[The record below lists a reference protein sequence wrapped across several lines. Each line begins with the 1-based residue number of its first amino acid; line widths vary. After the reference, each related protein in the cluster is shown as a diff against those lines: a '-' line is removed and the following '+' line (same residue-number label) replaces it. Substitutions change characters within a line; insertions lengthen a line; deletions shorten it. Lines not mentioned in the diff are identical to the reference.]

1 MLFSSMTFLF
11 VFMPLVM
18 AVYFLSKK
26 EIRNYVL
33 LIASIIFYA
42 WGEPRYLAIMIITIL
57 VNYAGAILLDKH
69 YSSRQRLWIVSLTI
83 VLDLSFLFYFKYFNF
98 VVDNINGV
106 LATDFQLL
114 DVIMPIGISFYT
126 FQAMSYLIDVYRRE
140 VPAQKDVYKLALY
153 IVLFPQ
159 LVAGPIVKYHDVCEQ
174 IDNRTIE
181 FKNVIIGFKRFI
193 TGLAKKVLI
202 ANTLAEVVDK
212 IFAQAPEN
220 LTTGVSWLGA
230 VAYCLQ
236 LYYDFSGYSDMAI
249 GMGLMV
255 GFHYDENFNYPY
267 ISGSIKEFWNR
278 WHISLGTF
286 FRDYVYIPLGGNRK
300 GARRRTINLLIVWG
314 LTGFWHGASWNFI
327 FWGLYFFLFIYM
339 ENTFLLEK
347 FSHLPRFVSHLYAM
361 VVVYFGWVLFRCESL
376 GNLGAILKGM
386 FGLNHNGFIDL
397 STSVLFQNNL
407 YLLIFCII
415 ASTPLLKNIGTY
427 IKRLD
432 LVHYRIPYLT
442 YAYEIVIPP
451 VLLIL
456 SLLALVGDSY
466 NPFLYFQS

>member
-114 DVIMPIGISFYT
+114 DIIMPIGISFYT

-249 GMGLMV
+249 GLGTML
-255 GFHYDENFNYPY
+255 GFRFPENFNYPF
-267 ISGSIKEFWNR
+267 IAKSATEFWRR
-278 WHISLGTF
+278 WHITLGSW
-286 FRDYVYIPLGGNRK
+286 FRDYVYIPLGGSRV
-300 GARRRTINLLIVWG
+300 GAWKHVRNILIVWC
-314 LTGFWHGASWNFI
+314 LTGFWHGASWNFV
-327 FWGLYFFLFIYM
+327 FWGVYYGLLLLAEKFLLGRFLEKAPVWLRNLYTMFAVIIGWVFFSQTTPAAIGKMLGSMFGFGASCFADRASLYALKSGLILMIISVISCRPGLYQYFKRLARRNTYLAAVINAILFFLCIAYMIY
-339 ENTFLLEK
+339 
-347 FSHLPRFVSHLYAM
+347 SSY
-361 VVVYFGWVLFRCESL
+361 
-376 GNLGAILKGM
+376 
-386 FGLNHNGFIDL
+386 
-397 STSVLFQNNL
+397 
-407 YLLIFCII
+407 
-415 ASTPLLKNIGTY
+415 TPFMY
-427 IKRLD
+427 QQ
-432 LVHYRIPYLT
+432 
-442 YAYEIVIPP
+442 
-451 VLLIL
+451 
-456 SLLALVGDSY
+456 
-466 NPFLYFQS
+466 F

>member
-114 DVIMPIGISFYT
+114 DIIMPIGISFYT

-249 GMGLMV
+249 GLGLMF
-255 GFHYDENFNYPY
+255 GFRFLENFNYPY
-267 ISGSIKEFWNR
+267 ISKSITEFWRR
-278 WHISLGTF
+278 WHISLATWF
-286 FRDYVYIPLGGNRK
+286 KLYLYIPLGGNRK
-300 GARRRTINLLIVWG
+300 GAVRTYWNLFAVFLVTGIWHGAAWSYVAWGIWNGIFIVIERFFGLDKDKNDRWYVSAAKHVYAFFAIVWG
-314 LTGFWHGASWNFI
+314 MII
-327 FWGLYFFLFIYM
+327 F
-339 ENTFLLEK
+339 
-347 FSHLPRFVSHLYAM
+347 RA
-361 VVVYFGWVLFRCESL
+361 ESL
-376 GNLGAILKGM
+376 
-386 FGLNHNGFIDL
+386 
-397 STSVLFQNNL
+397 S
-407 YLLIFCII
+407 
-415 ASTPLLKNIGTY
+415 
-427 IKRLD
+427 
-432 LVHYRIPYLT
+432 
-442 YAYEIVIPP
+442 YAYEYICRMLHIDVTKHLSDYDYGVNNKFAIMLIVGLICAMP
-451 VLLIL
+451 VCRNLIYIKYEHKVQRTLVNIWLFLLFFWSTI
-456 SLLALVGDSY
+456 SLAASTY
-466 NPFLYFQS
+466 NPFIYFRF

>member
-106 LATDFQLL
+106 WATDFQLL

-126 FQAMSYLIDVYRRE
+126 FQAMSYLIDVYRKE

-236 LYYDFSGYSDMAI
+236 LYYDFSGYCDMAI
-249 GMGLMV
+249 GLGLMF
-255 GFHYDENFNYPY
+255 GFRFLENFNYPY
-267 ISGSIKEFWNR
+267 ISKSITEFWRR
-278 WHISLGTF
+278 WHISLATWF
-286 FRDYVYIPLGGNRK
+286 KLYLYIPLGGNRK
-300 GARRRTINLLIVWG
+300 GAVRTYWNLFAVFLVTGIWHGAAWSYVAWGIWNGIFIVIERFFGLDKDKNDRWYVSAAKHVYAFFAIVWG
-314 LTGFWHGASWNFI
+314 MII
-327 FWGLYFFLFIYM
+327 F
-339 ENTFLLEK
+339 
-347 FSHLPRFVSHLYAM
+347 RA
-361 VVVYFGWVLFRCESL
+361 ESL
-376 GNLGAILKGM
+376 
-386 FGLNHNGFIDL
+386 
-397 STSVLFQNNL
+397 S
-407 YLLIFCII
+407 
-415 ASTPLLKNIGTY
+415 
-427 IKRLD
+427 
-432 LVHYRIPYLT
+432 
-442 YAYEIVIPP
+442 YAYEYICRMLHIDVTKHLPDYDYGVNNKFAIMLIVGLICAMP
-451 VLLIL
+451 VCRNLIYIKYEHKVQRTLVNIWLFLLFFWSTI
-456 SLLALVGDSY
+456 SLAASTY
-466 NPFLYFQS
+466 NPFIYFRF

>member
-69 YSSRQRLWIVSLTI
+69 YSSRQRLWIVSLTV

-126 FQAMSYLIDVYRRE
+126 FQAMSYLIDVYRKE

-249 GMGLMV
+249 GLGLMF
-255 GFHYDENFNYPY
+255 GFRFLENFNYPY
-267 ISGSIKEFWNR
+267 ISKSITEFWRR
-278 WHISLGTF
+278 WHISLATWF
-286 FRDYVYIPLGGNRK
+286 KLYLYIPLGGNRK
-300 GARRRTINLLIVWG
+300 GAVRTYWNLFAVFLVTGIWHGAAWSYVAWGIWNGIFIVIERFFGLDKDKNDRWYVSAAKHVYAFFAIVWG
-314 LTGFWHGASWNFI
+314 MII
-327 FWGLYFFLFIYM
+327 F
-339 ENTFLLEK
+339 
-347 FSHLPRFVSHLYAM
+347 RA
-361 VVVYFGWVLFRCESL
+361 ESL
-376 GNLGAILKGM
+376 
-386 FGLNHNGFIDL
+386 
-397 STSVLFQNNL
+397 S
-407 YLLIFCII
+407 
-415 ASTPLLKNIGTY
+415 
-427 IKRLD
+427 
-432 LVHYRIPYLT
+432 
-442 YAYEIVIPP
+442 YAYEYICRMLHIDVTKHLPDYDYGVNNKFAIMLIVGLICAMP
-451 VLLIL
+451 VCRNLIYIKYEHKVQRTLVNIWLFLLFFWSTI
-456 SLLALVGDSY
+456 SLAASTY
-466 NPFLYFQS
+466 NPFIYFRF

>member
-114 DVIMPIGISFYT
+114 DIIMPIGISFYT

-249 GMGLMV
+249 GLGLMF
-255 GFHYDENFNYPY
+255 GFRFLENFNYPY
-267 ISGSIKEFWNR
+267 ISKSITEFWRR
-278 WHISLGTF
+278 WHISLATWF
-286 FRDYVYIPLGGNRK
+286 KLYLYIPLGGNRK
-300 GARRRTINLLIVWG
+300 GAVRTYWNLFAVFLVTGIWHGAAWSYVAWGIWNGIFIVIERFFGLDKDKNDRWYVSAAKHVYAFFAIVWG
-314 LTGFWHGASWNFI
+314 MII
-327 FWGLYFFLFIYM
+327 F
-339 ENTFLLEK
+339 
-347 FSHLPRFVSHLYAM
+347 RA
-361 VVVYFGWVLFRCESL
+361 ESL
-376 GNLGAILKGM
+376 
-386 FGLNHNGFIDL
+386 
-397 STSVLFQNNL
+397 S
-407 YLLIFCII
+407 
-415 ASTPLLKNIGTY
+415 
-427 IKRLD
+427 
-432 LVHYRIPYLT
+432 
-442 YAYEIVIPP
+442 YAYEYICRMLHIDETKHLPDYDYGVNNKFAIMLIVGLICAMP
-451 VLLIL
+451 VCRNLIYIKYEHKVQRTLVNIWLFLLFFWSTI
-456 SLLALVGDSY
+456 SLAASTY
-466 NPFLYFQS
+466 NPFIYFRF

>member
-114 DVIMPIGISFYT
+114 DIIMPIGISFYT

-249 GMGLMV
+249 GLGLMF
-255 GFHYDENFNYPY
+255 GFRFLENFNYPY
-267 ISGSIKEFWNR
+267 ISKSITEFWRR
-278 WHISLGTF
+278 WHISLATWF
-286 FRDYVYIPLGGNRK
+286 KLYLYIPLGGNRK
-300 GARRRTINLLIVWG
+300 GAVRTYWNLFAVFLVTGIWHGAAWSYVAWGIWNGIFIVIERFFGLDKDKNDRWYVSAAKHVYAFFAIVWG
-314 LTGFWHGASWNFI
+314 MII
-327 FWGLYFFLFIYM
+327 F
-339 ENTFLLEK
+339 
-347 FSHLPRFVSHLYAM
+347 RA
-361 VVVYFGWVLFRCESL
+361 ESL
-376 GNLGAILKGM
+376 
-386 FGLNHNGFIDL
+386 
-397 STSVLFQNNL
+397 S
-407 YLLIFCII
+407 
-415 ASTPLLKNIGTY
+415 
-427 IKRLD
+427 
-432 LVHYRIPYLT
+432 
-442 YAYEIVIPP
+442 YAYEYICRMLHIDVTKHLPDYDYGVNNKFAIMLIVGLICAMPICRNLIYIKYEHK
-451 VLLIL
+451 VQRTLVNIWLFLLFFWSTI
-456 SLLALVGDSY
+456 SLAASTY
-466 NPFLYFQS
+466 NPFIYFRF

>member
-98 VVDNINGV
+98 VVDNINGI

-140 VPAQKDVYKLALY
+140 VSAQKDVYKLALY

-249 GMGLMV
+249 GLGLMF
-255 GFHYDENFNYPY
+255 GFRFLENFNYPY
-267 ISGSIKEFWNR
+267 ISKSITEFWRR
-278 WHISLGTF
+278 WHISLATWF
-286 FRDYVYIPLGGNRK
+286 KLYLYIPLGGNRK
-300 GARRRTINLLIVWG
+300 GAVRTYWNLFAVFLVTGIWHGAAWSYVAWGIWNGIFIVIERFFGLDKDKNDRWYVSAAKHVYAFFAIVWG
-314 LTGFWHGASWNFI
+314 MII
-327 FWGLYFFLFIYM
+327 F
-339 ENTFLLEK
+339 
-347 FSHLPRFVSHLYAM
+347 RA
-361 VVVYFGWVLFRCESL
+361 ESL
-376 GNLGAILKGM
+376 
-386 FGLNHNGFIDL
+386 
-397 STSVLFQNNL
+397 S
-407 YLLIFCII
+407 
-415 ASTPLLKNIGTY
+415 
-427 IKRLD
+427 
-432 LVHYRIPYLT
+432 
-442 YAYEIVIPP
+442 YAYEYICRMLHIDVTKHLPDYDYGVNNKFAIMLIVGLICAMP
-451 VLLIL
+451 VCRNLIYIKYEHKVQRTLVNIWLFLLFFWSTI
-456 SLLALVGDSY
+456 SLAASTY
-466 NPFLYFQS
+466 NPFIYFRF

>member
-69 YSSRQRLWIVSLTI
+69 YSFRQRLWIVSLTI

-249 GMGLMV
+249 GLGLMF
-255 GFHYDENFNYPY
+255 GFRFLENFNYPY
-267 ISGSIKEFWNR
+267 ISKSITEFWRR
-278 WHISLGTF
+278 WHISLATWF
-286 FRDYVYIPLGGNRK
+286 KLYLYIPLGGNRK
-300 GARRRTINLLIVWG
+300 GAVRTYWNLFAVFLVTGIWHGAAWSYVAWGIWNGIFIVIERFFGLDKDKNDRWYVSAAKHVYAFFAIVWG
-314 LTGFWHGASWNFI
+314 MII
-327 FWGLYFFLFIYM
+327 F
-339 ENTFLLEK
+339 
-347 FSHLPRFVSHLYAM
+347 RA
-361 VVVYFGWVLFRCESL
+361 ESL
-376 GNLGAILKGM
+376 
-386 FGLNHNGFIDL
+386 
-397 STSVLFQNNL
+397 S
-407 YLLIFCII
+407 
-415 ASTPLLKNIGTY
+415 
-427 IKRLD
+427 
-432 LVHYRIPYLT
+432 
-442 YAYEIVIPP
+442 YAYEYICRMLHIDVTKHLPDYDYGVNNKFAIMLIVGLICAMP
-451 VLLIL
+451 VCRNLIYIKYEHKVRRTLVNIWLFLLFFWSTI
-456 SLLALVGDSY
+456 SLAASTY
-466 NPFLYFQS
+466 NPFIYFRF

>member
-114 DVIMPIGISFYT
+114 DIIMPIGISFYT

-249 GMGLMV
+249 GLGLMF
-255 GFHYDENFNYPY
+255 GFRFLENFNYPY
-267 ISGSIKEFWNR
+267 ISKSITEFWRR
-278 WHISLGTF
+278 WHISLATWF
-286 FRDYVYIPLGGNRK
+286 KLYLYIPLGGNRK
-300 GARRRTINLLIVWG
+300 GAVRTYWNLFAVFLVTGIWHGAAWSYVAWGIWNGIFIVIERFFGLDKDKNDRWYVSAAKHVYAFFAIVWG
-314 LTGFWHGASWNFI
+314 MII
-327 FWGLYFFLFIYM
+327 F
-339 ENTFLLEK
+339 
-347 FSHLPRFVSHLYAM
+347 RA
-361 VVVYFGWVLFRCESL
+361 ESL
-376 GNLGAILKGM
+376 
-386 FGLNHNGFIDL
+386 
-397 STSVLFQNNL
+397 S
-407 YLLIFCII
+407 
-415 ASTPLLKNIGTY
+415 
-427 IKRLD
+427 
-432 LVHYRIPYLT
+432 
-442 YAYEIVIPP
+442 YAYEYICRMLHIDVTKHLPDYDYGVNNKFAIMLIVVLICAMP
-451 VLLIL
+451 VCRNLIYIKYEHKVQRTLVNIWLFLLFFWSTI
-456 SLLALVGDSY
+456 SLAASTY
-466 NPFLYFQS
+466 NPFIYFRF

>member
-249 GMGLMV
+249 GLGLMF
-255 GFHYDENFNYPY
+255 GFRFLENFNYPY
-267 ISGSIKEFWNR
+267 ISKSITEFWRR
-278 WHISLGTF
+278 WHISLATWF
-286 FRDYVYIPLGGNRK
+286 KLYLYIPLGGNRK
-300 GARRRTINLLIVWG
+300 GAVRTYWNLFAVFLVTGIWHGAAWSYVAWGIWNGIFIVIERFFGLDKDKNDRWYVSAAKHVYAFFAIVWG
-314 LTGFWHGASWNFI
+314 MII
-327 FWGLYFFLFIYM
+327 F
-339 ENTFLLEK
+339 
-347 FSHLPRFVSHLYAM
+347 RA
-361 VVVYFGWVLFRCESL
+361 ESL
-376 GNLGAILKGM
+376 
-386 FGLNHNGFIDL
+386 
-397 STSVLFQNNL
+397 S
-407 YLLIFCII
+407 
-415 ASTPLLKNIGTY
+415 
-427 IKRLD
+427 
-432 LVHYRIPYLT
+432 
-442 YAYEIVIPP
+442 YAYEYICRMLHIDVTKHLPDYDYGVNNKFAIMLIVGLICAMP
-451 VLLIL
+451 VCRNLIYIKYERKVQRTLVNIWLFLLFFWSTI
-456 SLLALVGDSY
+456 SLAASTY
-466 NPFLYFQS
+466 NPFIYFRF

>member
-159 LVAGPIVKYHDVCEQ
+159 LVAGPIVKYHDLCEQ

-249 GMGLMV
+249 GLGLMF
-255 GFHYDENFNYPY
+255 GFRFLENFNYPY
-267 ISGSIKEFWNR
+267 ISKSITEFWRR
-278 WHISLGTF
+278 WHISLATWF
-286 FRDYVYIPLGGNRK
+286 KLYLYIPLGGNRK
-300 GARRRTINLLIVWG
+300 GAVRTYWNLFAVFLVTGIWHGAAWSYVAWGIWNGIFIVIERFFGLDKDKNDRWYVSAAKHVYAFFAIVWG
-314 LTGFWHGASWNFI
+314 MII
-327 FWGLYFFLFIYM
+327 F
-339 ENTFLLEK
+339 
-347 FSHLPRFVSHLYAM
+347 RA
-361 VVVYFGWVLFRCESL
+361 ESL
-376 GNLGAILKGM
+376 
-386 FGLNHNGFIDL
+386 
-397 STSVLFQNNL
+397 S
-407 YLLIFCII
+407 
-415 ASTPLLKNIGTY
+415 
-427 IKRLD
+427 
-432 LVHYRIPYLT
+432 
-442 YAYEIVIPP
+442 YAYEYICRMLHIDVTKHLPDYDYGVNNKFAIMLIVGLICAMP
-451 VLLIL
+451 VCRNLIYIKYEHKVQRTLVNIWLFLLFFWSTI
-456 SLLALVGDSY
+456 SLAASTY
-466 NPFLYFQS
+466 NPFIYFRF

>member
-114 DVIMPIGISFYT
+114 DIIMPIGISFYT

-249 GMGLMV
+249 GLGLMF
-255 GFHYDENFNYPY
+255 GFRFLENFNYPY
-267 ISGSIKEFWNR
+267 ISKSITEFWRR
-278 WHISLGTF
+278 WHISLATWF
-286 FRDYVYIPLGGNRK
+286 KLYLYIPLGGNRK
-300 GARRRTINLLIVWG
+300 GAVRTYWNLFAVFLVTGIWHGAAWSYVAWSYVAWGIWNGIFIVIERFFGLDKDKNDRWYVSAAKHVYAFFAIVWG
-314 LTGFWHGASWNFI
+314 MII
-327 FWGLYFFLFIYM
+327 F
-339 ENTFLLEK
+339 
-347 FSHLPRFVSHLYAM
+347 RA
-361 VVVYFGWVLFRCESL
+361 ESL
-376 GNLGAILKGM
+376 
-386 FGLNHNGFIDL
+386 
-397 STSVLFQNNL
+397 S
-407 YLLIFCII
+407 
-415 ASTPLLKNIGTY
+415 
-427 IKRLD
+427 
-432 LVHYRIPYLT
+432 
-442 YAYEIVIPP
+442 YAYEYICRMLHIDVTKHLPDYDYGVNNKFAIMLIVGLICAMP
-451 VLLIL
+451 VCRNLIYIKYEHKVQRTLVNIWLFLLFFWSTI
-456 SLLALVGDSY
+456 SLAASTY
-466 NPFLYFQS
+466 NPFIYFRF

>member
-98 VVDNINGV
+98 FVDNINGV

-249 GMGLMV
+249 GLGLMF
-255 GFHYDENFNYPY
+255 GFRFLENFNYPY
-267 ISGSIKEFWNR
+267 ISKSITEFWRR
-278 WHISLGTF
+278 WHISLATWF
-286 FRDYVYIPLGGNRK
+286 KLYLYIPLGGNRK
-300 GARRRTINLLIVWG
+300 GAVRTYWNLFAVFLVTGIWHGAAWSYVAWGIWNGIFIVIERFFGLDKDKNDRWYVSAAKHVYAFFAIVWG
-314 LTGFWHGASWNFI
+314 MII
-327 FWGLYFFLFIYM
+327 F
-339 ENTFLLEK
+339 
-347 FSHLPRFVSHLYAM
+347 RA
-361 VVVYFGWVLFRCESL
+361 ESL
-376 GNLGAILKGM
+376 
-386 FGLNHNGFIDL
+386 
-397 STSVLFQNNL
+397 S
-407 YLLIFCII
+407 
-415 ASTPLLKNIGTY
+415 
-427 IKRLD
+427 
-432 LVHYRIPYLT
+432 
-442 YAYEIVIPP
+442 YAYEYICRMLHIDVTKHLPDYDYGVNNKFAIMLIVGLICAMP
-451 VLLIL
+451 VCRNLIYIKYEHKVRRTLVNIWLFLLFFWSTI
-456 SLLALVGDSY
+456 SLAASTY
-466 NPFLYFQS
+466 NPFIYFRF

>member
-98 VVDNINGV
+98 VADNINGV

-114 DVIMPIGISFYT
+114 DIIMPIGISFYT

-249 GMGLMV
+249 GLGLMF
-255 GFHYDENFNYPY
+255 GFRFLENFNYPY
-267 ISGSIKEFWNR
+267 ISKSITEFWRR
-278 WHISLGTF
+278 WHISLATWF
-286 FRDYVYIPLGGNRK
+286 KLYLYIPLGGNRK
-300 GARRRTINLLIVWG
+300 GAVRTYWNLFAVFLVTGIWHGAAWSYVAWGIWNGIFIVIERFFGLDKDKNDRWYVSAAKHVYAFFAIVWG
-314 LTGFWHGASWNFI
+314 MII
-327 FWGLYFFLFIYM
+327 F
-339 ENTFLLEK
+339 
-347 FSHLPRFVSHLYAM
+347 RA
-361 VVVYFGWVLFRCESL
+361 ESL
-376 GNLGAILKGM
+376 
-386 FGLNHNGFIDL
+386 
-397 STSVLFQNNL
+397 S
-407 YLLIFCII
+407 
-415 ASTPLLKNIGTY
+415 
-427 IKRLD
+427 
-432 LVHYRIPYLT
+432 
-442 YAYEIVIPP
+442 YAYEYICRMLHIDVTKHLPDYDYGVNNKFAIMLIVGLICAMP
-451 VLLIL
+451 VCRNLIYIKYEHKVQRTLVNIWLFLLFFWSTI
-456 SLLALVGDSY
+456 SLAASTY
-466 NPFLYFQS
+466 NPFIYFRF

>member
-42 WGEPRYLAIMIITIL
+42 WGEPRYLAIMIINIL

-114 DVIMPIGISFYT
+114 DIIMPIGISFYT

-249 GMGLMV
+249 GLGLMF
-255 GFHYDENFNYPY
+255 GFRFLENFNYPY
-267 ISGSIKEFWNR
+267 ISKSITEFWRR
-278 WHISLGTF
+278 WHISLATWF
-286 FRDYVYIPLGGNRK
+286 KLYLYIPLGGNRK
-300 GARRRTINLLIVWG
+300 GAVRTYWNLFAVFLVTGIWHGAAWSYVAWGIWNGIFIVIERFFGLDKDKNDRWYVSAAKHVYAFFAIVWG
-314 LTGFWHGASWNFI
+314 MII
-327 FWGLYFFLFIYM
+327 F
-339 ENTFLLEK
+339 
-347 FSHLPRFVSHLYAM
+347 RA
-361 VVVYFGWVLFRCESL
+361 ESL
-376 GNLGAILKGM
+376 
-386 FGLNHNGFIDL
+386 
-397 STSVLFQNNL
+397 S
-407 YLLIFCII
+407 
-415 ASTPLLKNIGTY
+415 
-427 IKRLD
+427 
-432 LVHYRIPYLT
+432 
-442 YAYEIVIPP
+442 YAYEYICRMLHIDVTKHLPDYDYGVNNKFAIMLIVGLICAMP
-451 VLLIL
+451 VCRNLIYIKYEHKVQRTLVNIWLFLLFFWSTI
-456 SLLALVGDSY
+456 SLAASTY
-466 NPFLYFQS
+466 NPFIYFRF

>member
-114 DVIMPIGISFYT
+114 DIIMPIGISFYT

-249 GMGLMV
+249 GLGLMF
-255 GFHYDENFNYPY
+255 GFRFMENFNYPY
-267 ISGSIKEFWNR
+267 ISKSITEFWRR
-278 WHISLGTF
+278 WHISLATWF
-286 FRDYVYIPLGGNRK
+286 KLYLYIPLGGNRK
-300 GARRRTINLLIVWG
+300 GAVRTYWNLFAVFLVTGIWHGAAWSYVAWGIWNGIFIVIERFFGLDKDKNDRWYVSAAKHVYAFFAIVWG
-314 LTGFWHGASWNFI
+314 MII
-327 FWGLYFFLFIYM
+327 F
-339 ENTFLLEK
+339 
-347 FSHLPRFVSHLYAM
+347 RA
-361 VVVYFGWVLFRCESL
+361 ESL
-376 GNLGAILKGM
+376 
-386 FGLNHNGFIDL
+386 
-397 STSVLFQNNL
+397 S
-407 YLLIFCII
+407 
-415 ASTPLLKNIGTY
+415 
-427 IKRLD
+427 
-432 LVHYRIPYLT
+432 
-442 YAYEIVIPP
+442 YAYEYICRMLHIDVTKHLPDYDYGVNNKFAIMLIVGLICAMP
-451 VLLIL
+451 VCRNLIYIKYERKVQRTLVNIWLFLLFFWSTI
-456 SLLALVGDSY
+456 SLAASTY
-466 NPFLYFQS
+466 NPFIYFRF

>member
-98 VVDNINGV
+98 VVDNINGI

-249 GMGLMV
+249 GLGLMF
-255 GFHYDENFNYPY
+255 GFRFLENFNYPY
-267 ISGSIKEFWNR
+267 ISKSITEFWRR
-278 WHISLGTF
+278 WHISLATWF
-286 FRDYVYIPLGGNRK
+286 KLYLYIPLGGNRK
-300 GARRRTINLLIVWG
+300 GAVRTYWNLFAVFLVTGIWHGAAWSYVAGCMWNGIFIVIDRFFGLDKDKNDRWYVSAAKHVYAFFAIVWG
-314 LTGFWHGASWNFI
+314 MII
-327 FWGLYFFLFIYM
+327 F
-339 ENTFLLEK
+339 
-347 FSHLPRFVSHLYAM
+347 RA
-361 VVVYFGWVLFRCESL
+361 ESL
-376 GNLGAILKGM
+376 
-386 FGLNHNGFIDL
+386 
-397 STSVLFQNNL
+397 S
-407 YLLIFCII
+407 
-415 ASTPLLKNIGTY
+415 
-427 IKRLD
+427 
-432 LVHYRIPYLT
+432 
-442 YAYEIVIPP
+442 YAYEYICRMLHIDVTKHLPDYDYGVNNKFAIMLIVGLICAMP
-451 VLLIL
+451 VCRNLIYIKYEHKVQRTLVNIWLFLLFFWSTI
-456 SLLALVGDSY
+456 SLAASTY
-466 NPFLYFQS
+466 NPFIYFRF

>member
-114 DVIMPIGISFYT
+114 DIIMPIGISFYT

-249 GMGLMV
+249 GLGLMF
-255 GFHYDENFNYPY
+255 GFRFLENFNYPY
-267 ISGSIKEFWNR
+267 ISKSITEFWRR
-278 WHISLGTF
+278 WHISLATWF
-286 FRDYVYIPLGGNRK
+286 KLYLYIPLGGNRK
-300 GARRRTINLLIVWG
+300 GAVRTYWNLFAVFLVTGIWHGAAWSYVAWGIWNGIFIVIERFFGLDKDKNDRWYVSAAKHLYAFFAIVWG
-314 LTGFWHGASWNFI
+314 MII
-327 FWGLYFFLFIYM
+327 F
-339 ENTFLLEK
+339 
-347 FSHLPRFVSHLYAM
+347 RA
-361 VVVYFGWVLFRCESL
+361 ESL
-376 GNLGAILKGM
+376 
-386 FGLNHNGFIDL
+386 
-397 STSVLFQNNL
+397 S
-407 YLLIFCII
+407 
-415 ASTPLLKNIGTY
+415 
-427 IKRLD
+427 
-432 LVHYRIPYLT
+432 
-442 YAYEIVIPP
+442 YAYEYICRMLHIDVTKHLPDYDYGVNNKFAIMLIVGLICAMP
-451 VLLIL
+451 VCRNLIYIKYERKVQRTLVNIWLFLLFFWSTI
-456 SLLALVGDSY
+456 SLAASTY
-466 NPFLYFQS
+466 NPFIYFRF

>member
-18 AVYFLSKK
+18 AGFFLSKK

-114 DVIMPIGISFYT
+114 DIIMPIGISFYT

-249 GMGLMV
+249 GLGLMF
-255 GFHYDENFNYPY
+255 GFRFLENFNYPY
-267 ISGSIKEFWNR
+267 ISKSITEFWRR
-278 WHISLGTF
+278 WHISLATWF
-286 FRDYVYIPLGGNRK
+286 KLYLYIPLGGNRK
-300 GARRRTINLLIVWG
+300 GAVRTYWNLFAVFLVTGIWHGAAWSYVAWGIWNGIFIVIERFFGLDKDKNDRWYVSAAKHVYAFFAIVWG
-314 LTGFWHGASWNFI
+314 MII
-327 FWGLYFFLFIYM
+327 F
-339 ENTFLLEK
+339 
-347 FSHLPRFVSHLYAM
+347 RA
-361 VVVYFGWVLFRCESL
+361 ESL
-376 GNLGAILKGM
+376 
-386 FGLNHNGFIDL
+386 
-397 STSVLFQNNL
+397 S
-407 YLLIFCII
+407 
-415 ASTPLLKNIGTY
+415 
-427 IKRLD
+427 
-432 LVHYRIPYLT
+432 
-442 YAYEIVIPP
+442 YAYEYICRMLHIDVTKHLPDYDYGVNNKFAIMLIVGLICAMP
-451 VLLIL
+451 VCRNLIYIKYEHKVQRTLVNIWLFLLFFWSTI
-456 SLLALVGDSY
+456 SLAASTY
-466 NPFLYFQS
+466 NPFIYFRF

>member
-249 GMGLMV
+249 GLGLMF
-255 GFHYDENFNYPY
+255 GFRFLENFNYPY
-267 ISGSIKEFWNR
+267 ISKSITEFWRR
-278 WHISLGTF
+278 WHISLATWF
-286 FRDYVYIPLGGNRK
+286 KLYLYIPLGGNRK
-300 GARRRTINLLIVWG
+300 GAVRTYWNLFAVFLVTGIWHGAAWSYVAWGIWNGIFIVIERFFGLDKDKNDRWYVGAAKHVYAFFAIVWG
-314 LTGFWHGASWNFI
+314 MII
-327 FWGLYFFLFIYM
+327 F
-339 ENTFLLEK
+339 
-347 FSHLPRFVSHLYAM
+347 RA
-361 VVVYFGWVLFRCESL
+361 ESL
-376 GNLGAILKGM
+376 
-386 FGLNHNGFIDL
+386 
-397 STSVLFQNNL
+397 S
-407 YLLIFCII
+407 
-415 ASTPLLKNIGTY
+415 
-427 IKRLD
+427 
-432 LVHYRIPYLT
+432 
-442 YAYEIVIPP
+442 YAYEYICRMLHIDVTKHLPDYDYGVNNKFAIMLIVGLICAMP
-451 VLLIL
+451 VCRNLIYIKYERKVQRTLVNIWLFLLFFWSTI
-456 SLLALVGDSY
+456 SLAASTY
-466 NPFLYFQS
+466 NPFIYFRF

>member
-249 GMGLMV
+249 GLGLMF
-255 GFHYDENFNYPY
+255 GFRFLENFNYPY
-267 ISGSIKEFWNR
+267 ISKSITEFWRR
-278 WHISLGTF
+278 WHISLATWF
-286 FRDYVYIPLGGNRK
+286 KLYLYIPLGGNRK
-300 GARRRTINLLIVWG
+300 GAVRTYWNLFAVFLVTGIWHGAAWSYVAWDIWNGIFIVIERFFGLDKDKNDRWYVSAAKHVYAFFAIVWG
-314 LTGFWHGASWNFI
+314 MII
-327 FWGLYFFLFIYM
+327 F
-339 ENTFLLEK
+339 
-347 FSHLPRFVSHLYAM
+347 RA
-361 VVVYFGWVLFRCESL
+361 ESL
-376 GNLGAILKGM
+376 
-386 FGLNHNGFIDL
+386 
-397 STSVLFQNNL
+397 S
-407 YLLIFCII
+407 
-415 ASTPLLKNIGTY
+415 
-427 IKRLD
+427 
-432 LVHYRIPYLT
+432 
-442 YAYEIVIPP
+442 YAYEYICRMLHIDVTKHLPDYDYGVNNKFAIMLIVGLICAMP
-451 VLLIL
+451 VCRNLIYIKYERKVQRTLVNIWLFLLFFWSTI
-456 SLLALVGDSY
+456 SLAASTY
-466 NPFLYFQS
+466 NPFIYFRF

>member
-114 DVIMPIGISFYT
+114 DIIMPIGISFYT

-249 GMGLMV
+249 GLGLMF
-255 GFHYDENFNYPY
+255 GFRFLENFNYPY
-267 ISGSIKEFWNR
+267 ISKSITEFWRR
-278 WHISLGTF
+278 WHISLATWF
-286 FRDYVYIPLGGNRK
+286 KLYLYIPLGGNRK
-300 GARRRTINLLIVWG
+300 GAVRTYWNLFAVFLVTGIWHGAAWSYVAWGIWNGIFIVIERFFGLDKDKNDRWYVSAAKHVYAFFAIVWG
-314 LTGFWHGASWNFI
+314 MII
-327 FWGLYFFLFIYM
+327 FR
-339 ENTFLLEK
+339 T
-347 FSHLPRFVSHLYAM
+347 
-361 VVVYFGWVLFRCESL
+361 ESL
-376 GNLGAILKGM
+376 
-386 FGLNHNGFIDL
+386 
-397 STSVLFQNNL
+397 S
-407 YLLIFCII
+407 
-415 ASTPLLKNIGTY
+415 
-427 IKRLD
+427 
-432 LVHYRIPYLT
+432 
-442 YAYEIVIPP
+442 YAYEYICRMLHIDVTKHLPDYDYGVNNKFAIMLIVGLICAMP
-451 VLLIL
+451 VCRNLIYIKYEHKVQRTLVNIWLFLLFFWSTI
-456 SLLALVGDSY
+456 SLAASTY
-466 NPFLYFQS
+466 NPFIYFRF

>member
-1 MLFSSMTFLF
+1 MLFSSITFLF
-11 VFMPLVM
+11 LFLPIVM
-18 AVYFLSKK
+18 AVYYIVPGRGKN
-26 EIRNYVL
+26 IVL
-33 LIASIIFYA
+33 LIASLFFYA

-106 LATDFQLL
+106 WATDFQLL

-236 LYYDFSGYSDMAI
+236 LYYDFFGYSDMAI
-249 GMGLMV
+249 GLGLMF
-255 GFHYDENFNYPY
+255 GFRFLENFNYPY
-267 ISGSIKEFWNR
+267 ISKSITEFWRR
-278 WHISLGTF
+278 WHISLATWF
-286 FRDYVYIPLGGNRK
+286 KLYLYIPLGGNRK
-300 GARRRTINLLIVWG
+300 GAVRTYWNLFAVFLVTGIWHGAAWSYVAWGIWNGIFIVIERFFGLDKDKNDRWYVSAAKHVYAFFAIVWG
-314 LTGFWHGASWNFI
+314 MII
-327 FWGLYFFLFIYM
+327 F
-339 ENTFLLEK
+339 
-347 FSHLPRFVSHLYAM
+347 RA
-361 VVVYFGWVLFRCESL
+361 ESL
-376 GNLGAILKGM
+376 
-386 FGLNHNGFIDL
+386 
-397 STSVLFQNNL
+397 S
-407 YLLIFCII
+407 
-415 ASTPLLKNIGTY
+415 
-427 IKRLD
+427 
-432 LVHYRIPYLT
+432 
-442 YAYEIVIPP
+442 YAYEYICRMLHIDVTKHLPDYDYGVNNKFAIMLIVGLICAMP
-451 VLLIL
+451 VCRNLIYIKYEHKVQRTLVNIWLFLLFFWSTI
-456 SLLALVGDSY
+456 SLAASTY
-466 NPFLYFQS
+466 NPFIYFRF

>member
-106 LATDFQLL
+106 WATDFQLL

-126 FQAMSYLIDVYRRE
+126 FQAMSYLIDVYRKE

-193 TGLAKKVLI
+193 TGLAK
-202 ANTLAEVVDK
+202 
-212 IFAQAPEN
+212 
-220 LTTGVSWLGA
+220 
-230 VAYCLQ
+230 
-236 LYYDFSGYSDMAI
+236 
-249 GMGLMV
+249 
-255 GFHYDENFNYPY
+255 
-267 ISGSIKEFWNR
+267 
-278 WHISLGTF
+278 
-286 FRDYVYIPLGGNRK
+286 
-300 GARRRTINLLIVWG
+300 
-314 LTGFWHGASWNFI
+314 
-327 FWGLYFFLFIYM
+327 
-339 ENTFLLEK
+339 
-347 FSHLPRFVSHLYAM
+347 
-361 VVVYFGWVLFRCESL
+361 RC
-376 GNLGAILKGM
+376 
-386 FGLNHNGFIDL
+386 
-397 STSVLFQNNL
+397 
-407 YLLIFCII
+407 
-415 ASTPLLKNIGTY
+415 
-427 IKRLD
+427 
-432 LVHYRIPYLT
+432 
-442 YAYEIVIPP
+442 
-451 VLLIL
+451 
-456 SLLALVGDSY
+456 
-466 NPFLYFQS
+466 

>member
-1 MLFSSMTFLF
+1 
-11 VFMPLVM
+11 MPLVM

-114 DVIMPIGISFYT
+114 DIIMPIGISFYT

-249 GMGLMV
+249 GLGLMF
-255 GFHYDENFNYPY
+255 GFRFLENFNYPY
-267 ISGSIKEFWNR
+267 ISKSITEFWRR
-278 WHISLGTF
+278 WHISLATWF
-286 FRDYVYIPLGGNRK
+286 KLYLYIPLGGNRK
-300 GARRRTINLLIVWG
+300 GAVRTYWNLFAVFLVTGIWHGAAWSYVAWGIWNGIFIVIERFFGLDKDKNDRWYVSAAKHVYAFFAIVWG
-314 LTGFWHGASWNFI
+314 MII
-327 FWGLYFFLFIYM
+327 F
-339 ENTFLLEK
+339 
-347 FSHLPRFVSHLYAM
+347 RA
-361 VVVYFGWVLFRCESL
+361 ESL
-376 GNLGAILKGM
+376 
-386 FGLNHNGFIDL
+386 
-397 STSVLFQNNL
+397 S
-407 YLLIFCII
+407 
-415 ASTPLLKNIGTY
+415 
-427 IKRLD
+427 
-432 LVHYRIPYLT
+432 
-442 YAYEIVIPP
+442 YAYEYICRMLHIDVTKHLPDYDYGVNNKFAIMLIVGLICAMP
-451 VLLIL
+451 VCRNLIYIKYEHKVQRTLVNIWLFLLFFWSTI
-456 SLLALVGDSY
+456 SLAASTY
-466 NPFLYFQS
+466 NPFIYFRF

>member
-249 GMGLMV
+249 GLGLMF
-255 GFHYDENFNYPY
+255 GFRFLENFNYPY
-267 ISGSIKEFWNR
+267 ISKSITEFWRR
-278 WHISLGTF
+278 WHISLATWF
-286 FRDYVYIPLGGNRK
+286 KLYLYIPLGGNRK
-300 GARRRTINLLIVWG
+300 GAVRTYWNLFAVFLVTGIWHGAAWSYVAWGIWNGIFIVIERFFGLDKDKNDRWYVSAAKHVYAFFAIVWG
-314 LTGFWHGASWNFI
+314 MII
-327 FWGLYFFLFIYM
+327 FRAESLSYTYEYICRMLHIDVTKHLPDYDYGVNNKFAIMLIVGLICAMPVCRNLIYIKY
-339 ENTFLLEK
+339 EHKVQRTLVNIWLFLL
-347 FSHLPRFVSHLYAM
+347 FFWSTI
-361 VVVYFGWVLFRCESL
+361 SL
-376 GNLGAILKGM
+376 A
-386 FGLNHNGFIDL
+386 
-397 STSVLFQNNL
+397 
-407 YLLIFCII
+407 
-415 ASTPLLKNIGTY
+415 AST
-427 IKRLD
+427 
-432 LVHYRIPYLT
+432 
-442 YAYEIVIPP
+442 
-451 VLLIL
+451 
-456 SLLALVGDSY
+456 Y
-466 NPFLYFQS
+466 NPFIYFRF

>member
-249 GMGLMV
+249 GLGLMF
-255 GFHYDENFNYPY
+255 GFRFMENFNYPY
-267 ISGSIKEFWNR
+267 ISKSITEFWRR
-278 WHISLGTF
+278 WHISLATWF
-286 FRDYVYIPLGGNRK
+286 KLYLYIPLGGNRK
-300 GARRRTINLLIVWG
+300 GAVRTYWNLFAVFLVTGIWHGAAWSYVAWGIWNGIFIVIERFFGLDKDKNDRWYVSAAKHVYAFFAIVWG
-314 LTGFWHGASWNFI
+314 MII
-327 FWGLYFFLFIYM
+327 F
-339 ENTFLLEK
+339 
-347 FSHLPRFVSHLYAM
+347 RA
-361 VVVYFGWVLFRCESL
+361 ESL
-376 GNLGAILKGM
+376 
-386 FGLNHNGFIDL
+386 
-397 STSVLFQNNL
+397 S
-407 YLLIFCII
+407 
-415 ASTPLLKNIGTY
+415 
-427 IKRLD
+427 
-432 LVHYRIPYLT
+432 
-442 YAYEIVIPP
+442 YAYEYICRMRHIDVTKHLPDYDYGVNNKFAIMLIVGLICAMP
-451 VLLIL
+451 VCRNLIYIKYEHKVQRTLVNIWLFLLFFWSTI
-456 SLLALVGDSY
+456 SLAASTY
-466 NPFLYFQS
+466 NPFIYFRF

>member
-114 DVIMPIGISFYT
+114 DIIMPIGISFYT

-249 GMGLMV
+249 GLGLMF
-255 GFHYDENFNYPY
+255 GFRFLENFNYPY
-267 ISGSIKEFWNR
+267 ISKSITEFWRR
-278 WHISLGTF
+278 WHISLATWF
-286 FRDYVYIPLGGNRK
+286 KLYLYIPLGGNRK
-300 GARRRTINLLIVWG
+300 GAVRTYWNLFAVFLVTGIWHGAAWSYVAWGIWNGIFIVIERFFGLDKDKNDRWYVSAAKHVYAFFAIVWG
-314 LTGFWHGASWNFI
+314 MII
-327 FWGLYFFLFIYM
+327 F
-339 ENTFLLEK
+339 
-347 FSHLPRFVSHLYAM
+347 RA
-361 VVVYFGWVLFRCESL
+361 ESL
-376 GNLGAILKGM
+376 
-386 FGLNHNGFIDL
+386 
-397 STSVLFQNNL
+397 S
-407 YLLIFCII
+407 
-415 ASTPLLKNIGTY
+415 
-427 IKRLD
+427 
-432 LVHYRIPYLT
+432 
-442 YAYEIVIPP
+442 YAYEYICRMLHIDVTKHLPDYDYGVNNKFAIMLIVGLICAMP
-451 VLLIL
+451 VCRNLIYIKYEHKVQRTLVNIWLFLLFFWSTI
-456 SLLALVGDSY
+456 LLAASTY
-466 NPFLYFQS
+466 NPFIYFRF

>member
-249 GMGLMV
+249 GLGLMF
-255 GFHYDENFNYPY
+255 GFRFLENFNYPY
-267 ISGSIKEFWNR
+267 ISKSITEFWRR
-278 WHISLGTF
+278 WHISLATWF
-286 FRDYVYIPLGGNRK
+286 KLYLYIPLGGNRK
-300 GARRRTINLLIVWG
+300 GAVRTYWNLFAVFLVTGIWHGAAWSYVAWGIWNGIFIVIERFFGLDKDKNDRWYVSAAKHVYAFFAIVWG
-314 LTGFWHGASWNFI
+314 MII
-327 FWGLYFFLFIYM
+327 F
-339 ENTFLLEK
+339 
-347 FSHLPRFVSHLYAM
+347 RA
-361 VVVYFGWVLFRCESL
+361 ESL
-376 GNLGAILKGM
+376 
-386 FGLNHNGFIDL
+386 
-397 STSVLFQNNL
+397 S
-407 YLLIFCII
+407 
-415 ASTPLLKNIGTY
+415 
-427 IKRLD
+427 
-432 LVHYRIPYLT
+432 
-442 YAYEIVIPP
+442 YAYEYICRMLYIDVTKHLPDYDYGVNNKFAIMLIVGLICAMP
-451 VLLIL
+451 VCRNLIYIKYEHKVQRTLVNIWLFLLFFWSTI
-456 SLLALVGDSY
+456 SLAASTY
-466 NPFLYFQS
+466 NPFIYFRF

>member
-42 WGEPRYLAIMIITIL
+42 WGEPRYLAIMIIPIL

-114 DVIMPIGISFYT
+114 DIIMPIGISFYT

-249 GMGLMV
+249 GLGLMF
-255 GFHYDENFNYPY
+255 GFRFLENFNYPY
-267 ISGSIKEFWNR
+267 ISKSITEFWRR
-278 WHISLGTF
+278 WHISLATWF
-286 FRDYVYIPLGGNRK
+286 KLYLYIPLGGNRK
-300 GARRRTINLLIVWG
+300 GAVRTYWNLFAVFLVTGIWHGAAWSYVAWGIWNGIFIVIERFFGLDKDKNDRWYVSAAKHVYAFFAIVWG
-314 LTGFWHGASWNFI
+314 MII
-327 FWGLYFFLFIYM
+327 F
-339 ENTFLLEK
+339 
-347 FSHLPRFVSHLYAM
+347 RA
-361 VVVYFGWVLFRCESL
+361 ESL
-376 GNLGAILKGM
+376 
-386 FGLNHNGFIDL
+386 
-397 STSVLFQNNL
+397 S
-407 YLLIFCII
+407 
-415 ASTPLLKNIGTY
+415 
-427 IKRLD
+427 
-432 LVHYRIPYLT
+432 
-442 YAYEIVIPP
+442 YAYEYICRMLHIDVTKHLPDYDYGVNNKFAIMLIVGLICAMP
-451 VLLIL
+451 VCRNLIYIKYEHKVQRTLVNIWLFLLFFWSTI
-456 SLLALVGDSY
+456 SLAASTY
-466 NPFLYFQS
+466 NPFIYFRF